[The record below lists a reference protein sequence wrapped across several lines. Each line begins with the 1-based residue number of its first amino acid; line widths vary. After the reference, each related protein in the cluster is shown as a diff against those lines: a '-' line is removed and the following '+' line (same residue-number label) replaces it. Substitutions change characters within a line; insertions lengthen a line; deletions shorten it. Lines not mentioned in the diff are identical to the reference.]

1 MNQIESP
8 KNRILCSVAFLVSF
22 ALWIYSMDMQSLSDS
37 MVGVV
42 ISVIG
47 AVFTFPFVAIGLV
60 ILYIPV
66 CIVFSLF
73 SAITGIGR
81 GR

>member
-8 KNRILCSVAFLVSF
+8 KNRILGSVAFLVSF
-22 ALWIYSMDMQSLSDS
+22 ALWICSMDMQSLSDT

-60 ILYIPV
+60 ILCIPV
-66 CIVFSLF
+66 RIVFSLF
-73 SAITGIGR
+73 FALTGIGR